1 MTYPISGTIDRKRVA
16 VVAVALLLASSGCIG
31 FVLGNEPLEFTA
43 SNATAGDDAL
53 AETGYSLNDSH
64 TVVENRT
71 LEDAGDREIVV
82 ESHVNFYSK
91 SDEFLDEQQQIG
103 MFATVAVPEVEV
115 LGRSFNPLDDMSNE
129 ELLDQFQS
137 EMSEDY
143 QNADFT
149 VDEHRRVDGVLGERA
164 NVTRFTGTTEFNG
177 EEIEVAVY
185 VTKVKHE
192 GDWVVMMG
200 AHPTQRPEEEF
211 NIEQLMQSVEH
222 DGE

>member
-1 MTYPISGTIDRKRVA
+1 MTYPISVTIDRKRVA
-16 VVAVALLLASSGCIG
+16 VVAIALLLASSGCIG

-64 TVVENRT
+64 TIVENRT
-71 LEDAGDREIVV
+71 IKDGGDREIVV

-103 MFATVAVPEVEV
+103 MFATVSVPEVEV

-129 ELLDQFQS
+129 ELLERFQS
-137 EMSEDY
+137 EMSSKY
-143 QNADFT
+143 QNANFT
-149 VDEHRRVDGVLGERA
+149 VDEHRRVDSVLGQRA

-185 VTKVKHE
+185 ITKVKQE